1 MPFLYK
7 FLYRV
12 AWILAKIVFRFEI
25 IGKENIPK
33 DKNFIIFANHIAF
46 TDPAFLAFA
55 LGRKRQIH
63 FMAKEELFK
72 DHKFA
77 GWLLTKLG
85 AFSINRDVGIEGIN
99 TAIDLVKDGKILG
112 MFPEGTRSKTGK
124 LGRAKSGIALIM
136 CQTKSDV
143 LPCVIKCKDQKVKP
157 FRKITLEVFNVISA
171 DELNVDDISNHRELK
186 KITTKIMAP
195 IQESLEPNVSEE

>member
-12 AWILAKIVFRFEI
+12 AWIIFKIIFRFEI
-25 IGKENIPK
+25 IGKEKIPK

-46 TDPAFLAFA
+46 TDPVFLGLS
-55 LGRKRQIH
+55 LGRKRQVH

-72 DHKFA
+72 EHKFI

-85 AFSINRDVGIEGIN
+85 SFSINRDVGIEGIN
-99 TAIDLVKDGKILG
+99 TAIDLVKNGGILG
-112 MFPEGTRSKTGK
+112 IFPEGTRSKTGK

-143 LPCVIKCKDQKVKP
+143 LPCVIKCKDQKVRP
-157 FRKITLEVFNVISA
+157 FRKVTIEIFDLISA
-171 DELNVDDISNHRELK
+171 DELKLEDITNHRELK

-195 IQESLEPNVSEE
+195 IQEALEPAKTEE